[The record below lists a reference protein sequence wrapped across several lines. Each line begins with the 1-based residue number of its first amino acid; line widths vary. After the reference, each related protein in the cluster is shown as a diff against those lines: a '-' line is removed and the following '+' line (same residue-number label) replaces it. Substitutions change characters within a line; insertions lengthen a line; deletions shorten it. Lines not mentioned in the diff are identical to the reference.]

1 MKKNLKCMECV
12 WSEGRSPSHSGRSPP
27 NTTNFGGCEALRT
40 RSAGSQLL
48 SRPREVWVIQ
58 C

>member
-1 MKKNLKCMECV
+1 MKNNLKCTECV
-12 WSEGRSPSHSGRSPP
+12 WSEGRSPS
-27 NTTNFGGCEALRT
+27 TTNFGGCEALRT